1 MKIKKLTWDSN
12 FFQKNIGE
20 LHVENAHLENPVL
33 ENFDLIVLKQKEDF
47 EVQIPPYTQTFKETK
62 VVFEK
67 KLTTENLTDF
77 SEIEDTDKE
86 GKSFAFFRKLAY
98 ESGKHSR
105 FLLDE
110 NFGTEKFR
118 KLYDEWIINSLN
130 KKFAIKTF
138 YLQFQEKAVGFV
150 TIQQSENI
158 GKIGLIATSREF
170 QGKGFGKKLLL
181 FAENYC
187 LKNGMNIMEIPTQ
200 KENHGAC
207 IFYEKLGYKIKE
219 ELIIKH
225 FWKHDPI

>member
-1 MKIKKLTWDSN
+1 M
-12 FFQKNIGE
+12 
-20 LHVENAHLENPVL
+20 
-33 ENFDLIVLKQKEDF
+33 
-47 EVQIPPYTQTFKETK
+47 
-62 VVFEK
+62 
-67 KLTTENLTDF
+67 
-77 SEIEDTDKE
+77 
-86 GKSFAFFRKLAY
+86 
-98 ESGKHSR
+98 
-105 FLLDE
+105 
-110 NFGTEKFR
+110 
-118 KLYDEWIINSLN
+118 N

-225 FWKHDPI
+225 FLKHDPI